1 MAKNVEKI
9 DIKENK
15 KLYIY
20 LGDNT
25 TTSEGIILQKNYVI
39 EKEVVDQI
47 NDAEV
52 KEKIISIE
60 EFTKNKNKGVR

>member
-1 MAKNVEKI
+1 MAKTVEKI

>member
-1 MAKNVEKI
+1 MPKVAEKI
-9 DIKENK
+9 GIKENK

-20 LGDNT
+20 LGENT
-25 TTSEGIILQKNYVI
+25 TTSEGIILQKNYVM

-47 NDAEV
+47 NDVEV

-60 EFTKNKNKGVR
+60 EFIKNKNKGVR

>member
-25 TTSEGIILQKNYVI
+25 TTPEGIILQKNYVI

-47 NDAEV
+47 SDIEV

>member
-1 MAKNVEKI
+1 MAKNSEKT

-25 TTSEGIILQKNYVI
+25 TTSKGIILQKNYVL

-47 NDAEV
+47 NDVEI
-52 KEKIISIE
+52 KEKIMLIE
-60 EFTKNKNKGVR
+60 EFSKNKNKGVR

>member
-52 KEKIISIE
+52 KEKIRSIE